1 MLAARRVRGIFEQ
14 TNSETMKAIVHIG
27 TPKTGTTTA
36 QARFS
41 DGRSALLDA
50 GILYPHSL
58 GANHHLK
65 LATASRLSSR
75 PERGFKMNNIKTE
88 ADHEEFCRTLA
99 IEFEAELATA
109 KQQGATACLISSEWL
124 YDRLTITEEIT
135 RLKDFLAPHFED
147 VTVVVWLR
155 PQVEFLLSLASTL
168 CRNGGRVSKPKLKRL
183 IASKETLYYDETI
196 ALWEQVF
203 GEDRVKVF
211 AYTRQPDV
219 VGSIL
224 GMLGAEVELPGDGE
238 RMNSKLSVQ
247 TMAMA
252 NHIRIPHANRPFDS
266 GWNRKQYFQ
275 EIESPESL
283 EIDLDFAKEI
293 QSVFVEGNKALI
305 ARRGDLIK
313 DDLAPKWSRFGASSN
328 IELLEE
334 DSPFSSEL
342 TQLVSM
348 MENELKIQRA
358 YTEMALAEV
367 QILRSAPKA
376 TRRHLKEARLQLK
389 AASSGKSIPKNLEQA
404 KRKLADLKKRAAV
417 M

>member
-1 MLAARRVRGIFEQ
+1 
-14 TNSETMKAIVHIG
+14 
-27 TPKTGTTTA
+27 
-36 QARFS
+36 
-41 DGRSALLDA
+41 
-50 GILYPHSL
+50 
-58 GANHHLK
+58 
-65 LATASRLSSR
+65 
-75 PERGFKMNNIKTE
+75 
-88 ADHEEFCRTLA
+88 
-99 IEFEAELATA
+99 
-109 KQQGATACLISSEWL
+109 
-124 YDRLTITEEIT
+124 
-135 RLKDFLAPHFED
+135 
-147 VTVVVWLR
+147 
-155 PQVEFLLSLASTL
+155 
-168 CRNGGRVSKPKLKRL
+168 
-183 IASKETLYYDETI
+183 
-196 ALWEQVF
+196 
-203 GEDRVKVF
+203 
-211 AYTRQPDV
+211 
-219 VGSIL
+219 
-224 GMLGAEVELPGDGE
+224 
-238 RMNSKLSVQ
+238 
-247 TMAMA
+247 
-252 NHIRIPHANRPFDS
+252 
-266 GWNRKQYFQ
+266 Q